1 MTLRKLRKVFT
12 RPGQDSDEE
21 LRFHLEK
28 EVEKNMAAGLSAHE
42 ARRQALIA
50 FGGVTATDPMA
61 LIPAVTN
68 IVNHENQDLALF
80 CIATQ
85 EQAIDKQV
93 FAERITAQLS
103 GFFDVVG
110 LVLTKAVGLIVA
122 GAITGI
128 AVALGV
134 TRFLSSLLYGVK
146 AGDPV
151 TLVAVAFCWRWL
163 LSPHATS
170 RRVGQLKSIHWW
182 HCVMNS

>member
-1 MTLRKLRKVFT
+1 MILRKLRKVFT

-21 LRFHLEK
+21 LRFHVEK
-28 EVEKNMAAGLSAHE
+28 EVEKNMAAGMSTE
-42 ARRQALIA
+42 EGRRQALIA
-50 FGGVTATDPMA
+50 FGGVTATDSMT

-80 CIATQ
+80 RIATQ

-134 TRFLSSLLYGVK
+134 TRFLASFLFGVR
-146 AGDPV
+146 AGDPITMAGV
-151 TLVAVAFCWRWL
+151 AALLVVVALAACYIPARRATKIDPLVALRYE
-163 LSPHATS
+163 
-170 RRVGQLKSIHWW
+170 
-182 HCVMNS
+182 